1 MKQLI
6 ESLKKACNAIVNFA
20 KEGNKEWIVKELE
33 ELQPIIEEAEK
44 IVDKEDQ
51 KEIEKSQEQAFSTEE
66 IEKLKKF
73 AYLSVDAQDL
83 VSLIGQLKEL
93 NLNGI
98 VKEFQEIQKTIWE
111 MKNKTENIEKELK
124 TWISKQQIPTW
135 TSSAFDWMFN

>member
-33 ELQPIIEEAEK
+33 DLQPIIEEAEK
-44 IVDKEDQ
+44 AVDKENK
-51 KEIEKSQEQAFSTEE
+51 KEIEKSQEQSFSTEE
-66 IEKLKKF
+66 VEKIKKF

-83 VSLIGQLKEL
+83 VSLIEQLKEL
-93 NLNGI
+93 NLSSI
-98 VKEFQEIQKTIWE
+98 VKEFQEIQKTVWE
-111 MKNKTENIEKELK
+111 MKNKTEGIEKELK

-135 TSSAFDWMFN
+135 ESSTFDWMFN